1 MIINKSIQLKAAFLL
16 IVFSLNTMVGF
27 ACSIGVDMGFNTSHH
42 SGHAA
47 KASVH
52 IHKDGKKHDH
62 KLEAGK
68 KHTHKHSETASK
80 KDDCCKE
87 KVVKL
92 QTSDK
97 ALTHAQATVHTPVF
111 IVSSFFQF
119 LSFNTVKGV
128 PQKYIA
134 YQFHPPPYDIRIAIQ
149 SFQI

>member
-1 MIINKSIQLKAAFLL
+1 MILNRSIQLKAAFLL

-42 SGHAA
+42 NGDAA

-52 IHKDGKKHDH
+52 IHKDGKKHEH
-62 KLEAGK
+62 KAETGK
-68 KHTHKHSETASK
+68 KHPHKHTETTSK

-92 QTSDK
+92 QASDK
-97 ALTHAQATVHTPVF
+97 ALTHAQPTIHTPLF
-111 IVSSFFQF
+111 IVNSFFQF
-119 LSFNTVKGV
+119 SSFNTVKGV
-128 PQKYIA
+128 SQKYVA
-134 YQFHPPPYDIRIAIQ
+134 YQFHPPPYDIRIVIQ

>member
-1 MIINKSIQLKAAFLL
+1 M
-16 IVFSLNTMVGF
+16 
-27 ACSIGVDMGFNTSHH
+27 GVDMGFNASHH
-42 SGHAA
+42 NGDAA

-52 IHKDGKKHDH
+52 IHKDGKKHEH
-62 KLEAGK
+62 KPKEGK
-68 KHTHKHSETASK
+68 THTHKHSETASK

-97 ALTHAQATVHTPVF
+97 ALTQTQSTIHIPVF
-111 IVSSFFQF
+111 FVSSYFQF

-134 YQFHPPPYDIRIAIQ
+134 YQFHPPPCDIRIAIQ